1 MRIKLNVFTRVVF
14 WILAVGLCL
23 LCWCLLVDMVL

>member
-14 WILAVGLCL
+14 WVLVVGLCL